1 MSIPRDTLA
10 LRAKSDAPFYNM
22 PLYDVYVTCD
32 QCGQPHSVHVQL
44 TLDDTGLNKARLS
57 DIYSGGAVP
66 SAVAFMQTNKYR
78 CPHTKQLFPANDIEK
93 AMLIAA

>member
-1 MSIPRDTLA
+1 
-10 LRAKSDAPFYNM
+10 M

-44 TLDDTGLNKARLS
+44 TLEDADLNKMPLS
-57 DIYSGGAVP
+57 EVYPNGDIP

-78 CPHTKQLFPANDIEK
+78 CPHTKQLFAANNIDL

>member
-1 MSIPRDTLA
+1 
-10 LRAKSDAPFYNM
+10 M

-44 TLDDTGLNKARLS
+44 TLEDADLNKKPLREVYPNGDMPA
-57 DIYSGGAVP
+57 AVT
-66 SAVAFMQTNKYR
+66 FMQTNKYR
-78 CPHTKQLFPANDIEK
+78 CPHTKQLFPANNIDL